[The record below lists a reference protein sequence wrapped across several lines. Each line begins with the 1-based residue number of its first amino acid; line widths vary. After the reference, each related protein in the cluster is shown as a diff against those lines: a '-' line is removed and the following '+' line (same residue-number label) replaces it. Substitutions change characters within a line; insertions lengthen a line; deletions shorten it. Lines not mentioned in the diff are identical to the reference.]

1 MFRTLVATA
10 AIALALPFLVIA
22 VVAFSAGG
30 WSTVALVAL
39 GWLLLAGVLVA
50 VLRLAFR
57 TAVPVGQL
65 IIAAGRLADGDYAA
79 RVASTPSARV
89 QPVVSSFNRMAQQ
102 LEDANTNRRQLLAD
116 INHELRTPLTVLR
129 GELEA
134 IADGVRE
141 PTAEQISILLH
152 DVAVIERLL
161 GDLQTLSLTEDG
173 RLALRLEPT
182 DLAGLA
188 AGVVGRFRPEAHA
201 NGITLRTVHLG
212 QSEELVLDPIRIG
225 EVISN
230 LVVNALRAVTPG
242 GEVIVETRIV
252 SSDGALVAQLEV
264 RDDGAGIGPDQLP
277 HVFERFR
284 KGAGSSGSGLGL
296 TISKGLV
303 EAHGGTIEIESD
315 VGIGTTV
322 RITLPDG
329 DPDRRDGP
337 SDAMPSVR

>member
-1 MFRTLVATA
+1 MASIV
-10 AIALALPFLVIA
+10 LALPFLIIA

-39 GWLLLAGVLVA
+39 GWFLLAGVLVA
-50 VLRLAFR
+50 VLRLAVR
-57 TAVPVGQL
+57 TAVPVGRL
-65 IIAAGRLADGDYAA
+65 VVAAGRLADGDYTA
-79 RVASTPSARV
+79 RVESTSSKTV

-102 LEDANTNRRQLLAD
+102 LEDANTNRRRLLAD

-141 PTAEQISILLH
+141 PTPDQIRVLLH

-188 AGVVGRFRPEAHA
+188 DDVVDRFRSEAQATGVSLSSFH
-201 NGITLRTVHLG
+201 RDR
-212 QSEELVLDPIRIG
+212 SEELVIDPIRVH

-230 LVVNALRAVTPG
+230 LVVNALRAVSAG
-242 GEVIVETRIV
+242 GEVIVETWIE
-252 SSDGALVAQLEV
+252 SGGNGLTGHLEV
-264 RDDGAGIGPDQLP
+264 SDDGSGIAADELP

-284 KGAGSSGSGLGL
+284 KGADSSGSGLGL
-296 TISKGLV
+296 TISKRLV
-303 EAHGGTIEIESD
+303 EAHGGTIDIHSNA
-315 VGIGTTV
+315 GSGTAV

-329 DPDRRDGP
+329 DPDHLDGGVP
-337 SDAMPSVR
+337 NRPN